1 MRNPAGSFAVRVTHL
16 YRYPVKSMAGEA
28 LESTKVEYGGLAFD
42 RLYAFIDHTPHR
54 DGKKLTARQAPRM
67 LGLRASARDGKVSV
81 IGAAGTAFRVG
92 QDLTEFVA
100 ATLRRPV
107 SLVTRRDG
115 ESLQDAHDVLVINA
129 ASLRALQDEWSKPLE
144 VVRFRPNIVLDGPDA
159 TAYEEEGWIG
169 RSFGVG
175 GACLTVVEANVR
187 CGIPTLDPRT
197 LQPDPSLLKLL
208 VERHRQCFGVY
219 CRVTRPG
226 GVALG
231 DEWVPRP

>member
-1 MRNPAGSFAVRVTHL
+1 MRVTHL

-54 DGKKLTARQAPRM
+54 DGKKLTARQVPRM
-67 LGLRASARDGKVSV
+67 LGLRASTRDGEVSV
-81 IGAAGTAFRVG
+81 IRADGAAFRVG
-92 QDLTEFVA
+92 HDLTEFVA
-100 ATLRRPV
+100 ATLGRPV
-107 SLVTRRDG
+107 SMVTRRDG
-115 ESLQDAHDVLVINA
+115 ESLHDAHDVLVLNA
-129 ASLRALQDEWSKPLE
+129 ASLRALQEEWGKPLD
-144 VVRFRPNIVLDGPDA
+144 VVRFRPNIVLDGPEV

-187 CGIPTLDPRT
+187 CGIPTLDPQT
-197 LQPDPSLLKLL
+197 LQPDPSLLTLL

-219 CRVTRPG
+219 CRVTQSG
-226 GVALG
+226 AVACG
-231 DEWVPRP
+231 DEWVPLP

>member
-1 MRNPAGSFAVRVTHL
+1 MRVTHL

-54 DGKKLTARQAPRM
+54 DGKKLTARQVPRM
-67 LGLRASARDGKVSV
+67 LGLRASTHDGEVSV
-81 IGAAGTAFRVG
+81 IRADGAAFRVG
-92 QDLTEFVA
+92 HDLTEFVA
-100 ATLRRPV
+100 ATLGRPV
-107 SLVTRRDG
+107 SMVTRRDG
-115 ESLQDAHDVLVINA
+115 ESLHDAHDVLVLNA
-129 ASLRALQDEWSKPLE
+129 ASLRALQEEWGKPLD
-144 VVRFRPNIVLDGPDA
+144 VVRFRPNIVLDGPEV

-187 CGIPTLDPRT
+187 CGIPTLDPQT
-197 LQPDPSLLKLL
+197 LQPDPSLLTLL

-219 CRVTRPG
+219 CRVTQSG
-226 GVALG
+226 AVACG
-231 DEWVPRP
+231 DEWVPLP